1 MLAVVPVGQLMSSH
15 LVPFNNNNALIYALL
30 VELCLTM
37 EAISHFFLIH
47 LPHCEIILLLSINII
62 FLMPGKKKKRA
73 IWNALPP
80 PPLPRHCANQH
91 NMNYCYHY
99 SGWLRNNSGS

>member
-1 MLAVVPVGQLMSSH
+1 MH
-15 LVPFNNNNALIYALL
+15 LLSPFIYALL

-47 LPHCEIILLLSINII
+47 LPHCDIILLLTINII
-62 FLMPGKKKKRA
+62 FLMPGKKKKTGHLQC
-73 IWNALPP
+73 ITT
-80 PPLPRHCANQH
+80 PRHCANQH